1 MNQNNKA
8 LINEYRNYLIMLK
21 INTTEVNMGIKSIDD
36 INICKEECRVNLNNL
51 QILSKEKKLYEKDYD
66 DFRISMGKF
75 AIGLSKFHKLKLTH
89 REKETL
95 NKEFL
100 QLSEDFEELMQRNL
114 LKDAYIWL

>member
-1 MNQNNKA
+1 MNQKIKT
-8 LINEYRNYLIMLK
+8 LINEYRNYLIMLN
-21 INTTEVNMGIKSIDD
+21 INTTQVNMCIKTIDD
-36 INICKEECRVNLNNL
+36 INIYKEECRVNLNNL
-51 QILSKEKKLYEKDYD
+51 KVLSKEKKLYEKDYD

-75 AIGLSKFHKLKLTH
+75 AIGLSKFHKLKLTYK
-89 REKETL
+89 EKENL